1 MKKNVVIIGAG
12 AIGRGYLPL
21 VLNNDKYN
29 FVFIDQNLKILNLLK
44 KKYYFSYKIKNDL
57 YEKKKFLFLIRRHQ
71 KAQKQEELIRLYFQH
86 LNPKVDS
93 NIKSKLPNFK
103 PI

>member
-21 VLNNDKYN
+21 VLDNNKYN

-44 KKYYFSYKIKNDL
+44 KKKYYFSYKINNNL
-57 YEKKKFLFLIRRHQ
+57 YVKKKI
-71 KAQKQEELIRLYFQH
+71 I
-86 LNPKVDS
+86 
-93 NIKSKLPNFK
+93 IK
-103 PI
+103 

>member
-44 KKYYFSYKIKNDL
+44 KKNTTFHIK
-57 YEKKKFLFLIRRHQ
+57 
-71 KAQKQEELIRLYFQH
+71 
-86 LNPKVDS
+86 
-93 NIKSKLPNFK
+93 
-103 PI
+103 